1 MAETNGPDM
10 LDILQQKEQRR
21 IQLADKIWDA
31 IVSKKLL
38 VWLVSSYLFMNHTI
52 DKDTWEYVTMMFLGA
67 EGLVKAATAFK
78 GGVTK

>member
-1 MAETNGPDM
+1 MADVDM
-10 LDILQQKEQRR
+10 LDQLQQKEQRR

-67 EGLVKAATAFK
+67 EGLVKAVTAFK
-78 GGVTK
+78 GVPTK